1 MDELGFR
8 MWLSSQGMSQKQIK
22 DNCSR
27 LKSIEKTLLPYYD
40 IDLEYTKNKCV
51 EILRFFNDKGALF
64 KVYCEN
70 ITLPIGQYY
79 LSSYKLALRKY
90 IKYLDSL
97 NANMK

>member
-1 MDELGFR
+1 MDEIGFR

-40 IDLEYTKNKCV
+40 IDLEYAKNKCTD
-51 EILRFFNDKGALF
+51 ILRFFNDKGALF

-70 ITLPIGQYY
+70 ITLPVGQYY

-90 IKYLDSL
+90 INYLDSV
-97 NANMK
+97 NAKKQ